1 MLLFA
6 TTSTCDASGVALGVG
21 VALGLGVGV
30 GLGVAVGDAL
40 GRGVGVG
47 DGLCDGVGDAVG
59 DAVGADVLGF
69 PSPGGAGAELP
80 PPPQPASEK
89 ASAAVDAI
97 HRADL
102 KRILLCVGSATRFLE
117 RKPVSGAAAC
127 VAPGAGVASSAR
139 RTLDRRG
146 AEASRNVRAPS
157 GRVQDNVLSGQLE
170 GKCHRNI
177 PPRWQHY
184 GKGEIVR

>member
-6 TTSTCDASGVALGVG
+6 TTSTCDASEVALGVG

-59 DAVGADVLGF
+59 DAVGADVGL
-69 PSPGGAGAELP
+69 PRPGSVGVELP

-97 HRADL
+97 QRADL